1 MATPSGRVVA
11 IFGSYREA
19 ERAVDRLSDAKFPVE
34 RTAILGRNPQFV
46 EQVVGRF
53 GYLDA
58 LLRGAVVGGLVG
70 LLIGWLFAVF
80 NWFDPSVEWGWLI
93 VDGLWFGT
101 VVGALAGLLGHAL
114 TRGRRDFASVPTMQA
129 ERYDLI
135 VDEEVAD
142 EAARL
147 LGISS
152 LPEDPAVAPAA
163 PGRTGQRARADSR

>member
-1 MATPSGRVVA
+1 MTTPSGRVVA
-11 IFGSYREA
+11 TFGSYREA

-58 LLRGAVVGGLVG
+58 LLRGATVGGLVG

-80 NWFDPSVEWGWLI
+80 NWFEPTVASGWLI
-93 VDGLWFGT
+93 LDGLWFGI

-114 TRGRRDFASVPTMQA
+114 TGGRRDFASVPGMTA
-129 ERYDLI
+129 ESYELI

-147 LGISS
+147 LKVSS
-152 LPEDPAVAPAA
+152 PPEDPAVAPAA
-163 PGRTGQRARADSR
+163 PDRTRQRAPADTR